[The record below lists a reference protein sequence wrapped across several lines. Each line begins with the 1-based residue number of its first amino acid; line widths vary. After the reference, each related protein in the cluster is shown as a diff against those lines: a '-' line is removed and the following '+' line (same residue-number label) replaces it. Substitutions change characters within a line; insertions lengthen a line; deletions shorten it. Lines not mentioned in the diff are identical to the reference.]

1 VRGRNCRDVL
11 AELGT
16 PNRQREI
23 PASDAGGTDAVT
35 EYVYE
40 GGGNGD
46 AARTRILC
54 ANGKVEGVD
63 RSVAR

>member
-1 VRGRNCRDVL
+1 VL

-23 PASDAGGTDAVT
+23 PASDAGGTDAAT

-40 GGGNGD
+40 AGGNGN
-46 AARTRILC
+46 ATRTRILC

>member
-1 VRGRNCRDVL
+1 MPR
-11 AELGT
+11 
-16 PNRQREI
+16 P
-23 PASDAGGTDAVT
+23 

-40 GGGNGD
+40 PGGNGS
-46 AARTRILC
+46 ARTRILC